1 MSDIASAASRMTAS
15 DRRTQLLQIALKV
28 FSQKGF
34 NGATT
39 KEIAA
44 QAGITEA
51 MIFRHFPN
59 KQALY
64 KAVLE
69 SQIGCPGFEKWMAMA
84 KDCMERGDDAG
95 LFRLLATAMISS
107 YRDDA
112 RLERILLFAALE
124 GHEQGLEHF
133 RSFSI
138 PIGEL
143 LREYIVRR
151 QKAGALRDDVRPT
164 AIIGAMGGMAHRY
177 AMLTQLFGFKVEATD
192 DQVVEAFT
200 DILMNGIKAK

>member
-1 MSDIASAASRMTAS
+1 MSAS
-15 DRRTQLLQIALKV
+15 DRRTQLVDIALTV

-34 NGATT
+34 NGTTT

-44 QAGITEA
+44 AAGITEA
-51 MIFRHFPN
+51 MIFRHFPS

-69 SQIGCPGFEKWMAMA
+69 SKIGCPGFERWMAVA
-84 KDCMERGDDAG
+84 QDCMNRDDDAG
-95 LFRLLATAMISS
+95 LFRALATAIIAM
-107 YRDDA
+107 YRSDA
-112 RLERILLFAALE
+112 RLERVLLFAALE
-124 GHEQGLEHF
+124 GNEQGLAHF

-151 QKAGALRDDVRPT
+151 QRAGALTDVHPG
-164 AIIGAMGGMAHRY
+164 AILAAMAGMAHRY
-177 AMLTQLFGFKVEATD
+177 AMLTQLFGIQVEATD
-192 DQVVEAFT
+192 DQVVDAFT
-200 DILMNGIKAK
+200 NILMNGIKAR